1 MRTLLTEKLMSSVAV
16 GRQTAADEGAR
27 NMSSRCQ
34 GRGTLE
40 SFFCPNLFDLVYHIR
55 SMSFDLCIYHGGQ
68 WCDWKVTIAS

>member
-40 SFFCPNLFDLVYHIR
+40 SFFCPNLFDLVYIISDPCHLI
-55 SMSFDLCIYHGGQ
+55 SIFIMGANCAIG
-68 WCDWKVTIAS
+68 K